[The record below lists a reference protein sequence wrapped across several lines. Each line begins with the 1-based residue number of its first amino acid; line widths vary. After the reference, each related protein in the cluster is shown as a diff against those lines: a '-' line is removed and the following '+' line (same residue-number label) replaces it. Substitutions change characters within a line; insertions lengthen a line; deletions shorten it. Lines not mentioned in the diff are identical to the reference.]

1 MPFAHRWLMKS
12 LKAIRESYGASI
24 GKGGSQHFAGLS
36 NGKLMPRWLIP
47 MLYTVA
53 SVTAGLILPRL
64 EHAYFAD
71 YAENISV
78 GSALA
83 FFSSVSSGMM
93 ALTGIVFA
101 IAFVLVQFNAVAYSP
116 RLVVIFASSPK
127 LFHTLGIFFATFFY
141 SLAAIAWTDRGGSGR
156 VPLFS
161 TLLVAILLILSMVA
175 FARLVQSLNDLQI
188 HNVLQVIGTRGR
200 SVIQAMFPL
209 IADSANT
216 NEEGTAPPLV
226 LGPLSQTLTHSG
238 VPQVVTGFDLN
249 ALVKLARIAD
259 AVVAIDCGV
268 GETLVEDA
276 VLLRVYG
283 AGQKLPEQALA
294 RAIHLA
300 TSRTFEQ
307 DPKYAIRL
315 LVDIAIRALSPA
327 VNDPTT
333 AVQALDQI
341 EDLLRRLGRRQFDAG
356 HARDSDGTIRVTF
369 PVPTWQDYLALS
381 FDEIRQFGAASIQVA
396 RRLRAALVG
405 LSETIV
411 VGDRRIAVQEYL
423 DHLNLGIG
431 RSSFDAE
438 DRAAVLQEDRQ
449 GLGLPRRR
457 PVSKSPPI

>member
-1 MPFAHRWLMKS
+1 MKS
-12 LKAIRESYGASI
+12 FKSTREIDNASPDR
-24 GKGGSQHFAGLS
+24 GRLQHFAGLG
-36 NGKLMPRWLIP
+36 NGRLIPLWLVP

-64 EHAYFAD
+64 EHAYFAG
-71 YAENISV
+71 YTENISV

-101 IAFVLVQFNAVAYSP
+101 IAFVLVQFNATAYSP
-116 RLVVIFASSPK
+116 RLVVMFASSPR

-161 TLLVAILLILSMVA
+161 ALLVAILLIVSMVA

-188 HNVLQVIGTRGR
+188 HNVLQVIGARGR
-200 SVIQAMFPL
+200 SVIRAMFPL
-209 IADSANT
+209 ITENVNT
-216 NEEGTAPPLV
+216 NREVTEPPFV
-226 LGPLSQTLTHSG
+226 LGPLTQTLTNSG
-238 VPQVVTGFDLN
+238 VPQVITKFDLD
-249 ALVKLARIAD
+249 ALVKLAQNAD
-259 AVVAIDCGV
+259 AVVSIDCGV
-268 GETLVEDA
+268 GETLVADA

-283 AGQKLPEQALA
+283 ASLKLPDQALA
-294 RAIHLA
+294 RAIHLG

-341 EDLLRRLGRRQFDAG
+341 EDLLRRLGRRQLDYGYAC
-356 HARDSDGTIRVTF
+356 DSDGTVRVTF
-369 PVPTWQDYLALS
+369 PVPSWQDYLALS
-381 FDEIRQFGAASIQVA
+381 FDEIRQYGATSIQVG

-405 LSETIV
+405 LSETIAV
-411 VGDRRIAVQEYL
+411 EDRRASVQEYL
-423 DHLNLGIG
+423 DHLDLGVG
-431 RSSFDAE
+431 RSSFDDQ
-438 DRAAVLQEDRQ
+438 DRAAALQEDRQ

-457 PVSKSPPI
+457 PP

>member
-1 MPFAHRWLMKS
+1 MPLAHRWLMES
-12 LKAIRESYGASI
+12 LKATRETYGASI
-24 GKGGSQHFAGLS
+24 GQGGSQHFAGLS

-276 VLLRVYG
+276 VLVRVYG
-283 AGQKLPEQALA
+283 AGRKLPERAL
-294 RAIHLA
+294 RGPF
-300 TSRTFEQ
+300 TSR
-307 DPKYAIRL
+307 L
-315 LVDIAIRALSPA
+315 RALSSRTRNMPF
-327 VNDPTT
+327 VCWS
-333 AVQALDQI
+333 I
-341 EDLLRRLGRRQFDAG
+341 LLSGRCRRRSMTRRRLCRLLIKSRIYSGGSDAG
-356 HARDSDGTIRVTF
+356 NSMLATPAIQTARSGSRSRSR
-369 PVPTWQDYLALS
+369 P
-381 FDEIRQFGAASIQVA
+381 G
-396 RRLRAALVG
+396 
-405 LSETIV
+405 
-411 VGDRRIAVQEYL
+411 RI
-423 DHLNLGIG
+423 IWPC
-431 RSSFDAE
+431 RSTKSGSSA
-438 DRAAVLQEDRQ
+438 Q
-449 GLGLPRRR
+449 PRSRSR
-457 PVSKSPPI
+457 GV

>member
-1 MPFAHRWLMKS
+1 MS
-12 LKAIRESYGASI
+12 L
-24 GKGGSQHFAGLS
+24 
-36 NGKLMPRWLIP
+36 WLIP

-53 SVTAGLILPRL
+53 SVGAGLILPRL
-64 EHAYFAD
+64 EHAYFAG

-101 IAFVLVQFNAVAYSP
+101 IAFVLVQFNALAYSP
-116 RLVVIFASSPK
+116 RLVVMFASSPK

-141 SLAAIAWTDRGGSGR
+141 SLAAIAWTDRAGSGT

-161 TLLVAILLILSMVA
+161 TLLVAILLIVSMVA

-188 HNVLQVIGTRGR
+188 HNVLQVIGARGR
-200 SVIQAMFPL
+200 SAIRAMFPP
-209 IADSANT
+209 IADGANSSR
-216 NEEGTAPPLV
+216 EETQAPFV
-226 LGPLSQTLTHSG
+226 FGPVMQTLTHSG
-238 VPQVVTGFDLN
+238 EPQVISRFDLD
-249 ALVKLARIAD
+249 ALVGLAQDAD
-259 AVVAIDCGV
+259 VVVAIECGV

-276 VLLRVYG
+276 VVLRVYG
-283 AGQKLPEQALA
+283 AGGKLPEQALA

-300 TSRTFEQ
+300 TSRSIDH

-341 EDLLRRLGRRQFDAG
+341 EDLLRRLGCRQLDAG
-356 HARDSDGTIRVTF
+356 SARDSDGTVRVTF

-381 FDEIRQFGAASIQVA
+381 FDEIRHFGASSIQVG

-405 LSETIV
+405 LSETIAV
-411 VGDRRIAVQEYL
+411 ADRRTAVQEYL

-431 RSSFDAE
+431 RSSFDDQ
-438 DRAAVLQEDRQ
+438 DRVAALQEDRQ
-449 GLGLPRRR
+449 GLGLSRRR
-457 PVSKSPPI
+457 PVSKGLPMER